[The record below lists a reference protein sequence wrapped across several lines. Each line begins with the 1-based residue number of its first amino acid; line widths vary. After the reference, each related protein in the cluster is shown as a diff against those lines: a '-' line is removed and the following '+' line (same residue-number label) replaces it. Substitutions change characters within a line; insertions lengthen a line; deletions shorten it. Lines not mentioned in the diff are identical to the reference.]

1 MPRRAR
7 WCKPKFPDLELPSIC
22 QAILILRASFFND
35 SPAMEMAFSSKL
47 FAFTV
52 GAGLALMSTAALAGA
67 PSRQDAQ
74 RAILHYL
81 NWDDGKTNAKFT
93 SMSIGSP
100 HAANAQEAAQVQVDL
115 GQVVYPV
122 ATTYT
127 TIAGSGPSAY
137 IRDYTAH
144 YYVYW
149 KPSGGWDATT
159 NSQLGDGNHL
169 RGT

>member
-1 MPRRAR
+1 
-7 WCKPKFPDLELPSIC
+7 LPLIC
-22 QAILILRASFFND
+22 QAIPILRASLFND
-35 SPAMEMAFSSKL
+35 SPGMEMAFGSRL

-52 GAGLALMSTAALAGA
+52 GLTLVSTAALAGA
-67 PSRQDAQ
+67 PSQQDAQ
-74 RAILHYL
+74 HAILHYL
-81 NWDDGKTNAKFT
+81 NWDDGKTNVKFT
-93 SMSIGSP
+93 SMSIGAP
-100 HAANAQEAAQVQVDL
+100 HAANVQEAEQVQVDL

-127 TIAGSGPSAY
+127 TISGSGPAAY

-149 KPSGGWDATT
+149 KPTGGWDATT